1 MKIQPLQFIDVS
13 KQFERCFEDRCT
25 LQGCAWVYFNMFT
38 GRMKPIIH
46 SSVPLTDRLNGFRW
60 NGIKHVIGTNII
72 LYYRNTMQYFKRKV
86 NHHVRGKTSR
96 YLSGYKDFLI
106 TYLIANNP
114 HPKTCNVCFPK
125 YSQQAKWC
133 SNISH
138 ARYPLRC
145 LSITWISPLSL
156 NHFV

>member
-25 LQGCAWVYFNMFT
+25 LQGCAWVYFNLFT

-86 NHHVRGKTSR
+86 NHHVRGKNFPILKRLQRLSHYLPYREQPTSQ
-96 YLSGYKDFLI
+96 
-106 TYLIANNP
+106 
-114 HPKTCNVCFPK
+114 NVQCLFSKVQSTSQMVFKYFPCTLPFAM
-125 YSQQAKWC
+125 SFD
-133 SNISH
+133 H
-138 ARYPLRC
+138 
-145 LSITWISPLSL
+145 
-156 NHFV
+156 VD